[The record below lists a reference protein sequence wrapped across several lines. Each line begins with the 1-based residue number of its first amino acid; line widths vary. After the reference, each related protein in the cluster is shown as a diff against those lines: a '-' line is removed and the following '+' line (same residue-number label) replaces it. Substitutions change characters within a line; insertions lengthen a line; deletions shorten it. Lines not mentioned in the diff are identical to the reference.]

1 MRALTTCLLFLVIVA
16 QGWSQSVPI
25 SSDLTSLAAEEA
37 KRGVY
42 VFYTQSFV
50 DKENK
55 RASYRGSVYGAIQ
68 EFELN
73 RCELHIEAM
82 IVDKFAG
89 TVGKAPTGELQDTY
103 RYSANLALTPEIA
116 HGLSLIEARPA
127 QLRDTTHSVCEQ
139 DSSCN
144 FPWLRIRA
152 KQRVIH
158 ETSTVN
164 GALDFDGQVDHFV
177 VPISSAEMGNRL
189 MEQLQMIVGSR
200 CR

>member
-1 MRALTTCLLFLVIVA
+1 MRVLTACLMLLVIAA
-16 QGWSQSVPI
+16 QGWSQSVPT
-25 SSDLTSLAAEEA
+25 SSDLAALAAEEA

-68 EFELN
+68 KLEVN

-89 TVGKAPTGELQDTY
+89 TVGRAPTGELQDIY
-103 RYSANLALTPEIA
+103 RYSATFVLTPEIA
-116 HGLSLIEARPA
+116 HGVSLIEARPA
-127 QLRDTTHSVCEQ
+127 QLRDSTHSVCEQ
-139 DSSCN
+139 DLSCD
-144 FPWLRIRA
+144 FRWLRIRA
-152 KQRVIH
+152 RQRVIH

-164 GALDFDGQVDHFV
+164 DALDFDGQVDHFV
-177 VPISSAEMGNRL
+177 VPISSADMGNRL
-189 MEQLQMIVGSR
+189 IEQLQTIAGSH